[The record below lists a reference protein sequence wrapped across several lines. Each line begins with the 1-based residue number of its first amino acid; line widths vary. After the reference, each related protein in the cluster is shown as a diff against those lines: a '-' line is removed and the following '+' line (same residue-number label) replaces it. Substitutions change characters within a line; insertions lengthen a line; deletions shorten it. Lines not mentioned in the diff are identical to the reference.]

1 MSVIRTLVHSSRAL
15 VTTAKDVARTREIA
29 GVFWKHGFGWVI
41 RRLKLRK
48 DLQIDEESSGSVGRP
63 APLEDPDTGERLVA
77 ALTDLGP
84 TWVKF
89 GQIMSTRP
97 DVLPAAL
104 IERLAS
110 LQDQVAPMA
119 ESDMT
124 TQMSAQ
130 FGPQWRERFSEF
142 DTTPMASASIGQVH
156 AARLKTGEQ
165 VVLKIQR
172 LDIQPKIT
180 SDLHILHVI
189 ATWMED
195 AFEAAH
201 AMDLTGMVRD
211 FAKSLEQELDYRAEA
226 SNIEMFRQNFRE
238 IPNIHL
244 PEVYRDLSTRYVL
257 CMEHIEGRKMT
268 ELLDAGDDTHDLVT
282 LYFNMA
288 YQMLFV
294 DGFFHGDLHPGN
306 VLIQNDGSLAVIDCG
321 MVGRLA
327 PSRKDRIVDIIWA
340 VLNEDLEAVARH
352 IYDLAIPSGVVD
364 YPSFEADAIAIAE
377 RYIVGV
383 PLSHIQMGALFADLV
398 QGATRHQVRM
408 PTDFTMMFKA
418 IMTTEGL
425 AKAIAPDINPIDLA
439 YPYVSRMVTERY
451 SPERVKQVL
460 LSDLQQVSSM
470 LRGMPRA
477 LPRTLDNLN
486 RGALTFGINDAT
498 LATIEQAQSRRTGRT
513 IRAAFTM
520 TTLVCG
526 AMTLGVEQL
535 PAVLWGIN
543 GVSLAFW
550 FLSATGATSLLRR
563 GGLL

>member
-41 RRLKLRK
+41 RRLQLRK
-48 DLQIDEESSGSVGRP
+48 ELQIDKDSSTSVGRP
-63 APLEDPDTGERLVA
+63 APLEDPDTGARLVA

-97 DVLPAAL
+97 DVLPPPL
-104 IERLAS
+104 IERLSS
-110 LQDQVAPMA
+110 LQDRVAPMSEA
-119 ESDMT
+119 DVT
-124 TQMSAQ
+124 TQMVSQ
-130 FGPQWRERFSEF
+130 FGTEWRELFSEF
-142 DTTPMASASIGQVH
+142 DTTAMASASIGQVH
-156 AARLKTGEQ
+156 PARLKTGED

-201 AMDLTGMVRD
+201 AMDLTSMVRD

-226 SNIEMFRQNFRE
+226 SNIEMFRQNFRDV
-238 IPNIHL
+238 PNIHL
-244 PEVYRDLSTRYVL
+244 PAVYRDLSTRYVL
-257 CMEHIEGRKMT
+257 CMELIVGKKMT
-268 ELLDAGDDTHDLVT
+268 DILDEGGDTNELVT

-306 VLIQNDGSLAVIDCG
+306 VLIQQDGSLAVIDCG

-364 YPSFEADAIAIAE
+364 YPAFEADAISIAE

-383 PLSHIQMGALFADLV
+383 PLSHIQMGALFSDLV

-425 AKAIAPDINPIDLA
+425 AKAIAPDINPIELA
-439 YPYVSRMVTERY
+439 YPFVSRMITERY
-451 SPERVKQVL
+451 SPERVKQLL
-460 LSDLQQVSSM
+460 LSDVRQLSSM

-486 RGALTFGINDAT
+486 RGALAFGLNDTT
-498 LATIEQAQSRRTGRT
+498 LATLEHAGLRRTGRS

-526 AMTLGVEQL
+526 AMSLGVAHL
-535 PAVLWGIN
+535 PPVLWGIN
-543 GVSLAFW
+543 GVSLGFW
-550 FLSATGATSLLRR
+550 FLSAIGAVTLLRR

>member
-1 MSVIRTLVHSSRAL
+1 
-15 VTTAKDVARTREIA
+15 RE
-29 GVFWKHGFGWVI
+29 
-41 RRLKLRK
+41 L
-48 DLQIDEESSGSVGRP
+48 
-63 APLEDPDTGERLVA
+63 
-77 ALTDLGP
+77 
-84 TWVKF
+84 
-89 GQIMSTRP
+89 
-97 DVLPAAL
+97 
-104 IERLAS
+104 
-110 LQDQVAPMA
+110 
-119 ESDMT
+119 
-124 TQMSAQ
+124 
-130 FGPQWRERFSEF
+130 FSEF

-156 AARLKTGEQ
+156 AAQLKSGED

-180 SDLHILHVI
+180 SDLHILGVI

-226 SNIEMFRQNFRE
+226 SNIEMFRQNFSE
-238 IPNIHL
+238 TPNIHL
-244 PEVYRDLSTRYVL
+244 PKVYRDLSTRHVL
-257 CMEHIEGRKMT
+257 CMERIIGKKMT
-268 ELLDAGDDTHDLVT
+268 EILEEGGDTNELVT

-306 VLIQNDGSLAVIDCG
+306 VLIQRDGSLAVIDCG

-340 VLNEDLEAVARH
+340 ILNEDLEAVARH

-383 PLSHIQMGALFADLV
+383 PLSHIQMGALFSDLV

-451 SPERVKQVL
+451 SPERIKQVL
-460 LSDLQQVSSM
+460 LSDVQQLSSM

-486 RGALTFGINDAT
+486 RGALTFGLNDTSLGA
-498 LATIEQAQSRRTGRT
+498 LDRAQSRRTGRT
-513 IRAAFTM
+513 IRAAFTI

-526 AMTLGVEQL
+526 TMALSVEHL
-535 PAVLWGIN
+535 SPVLWGIN
-543 GVSLAFW
+543 GVSLGFW
-550 FLSATGATSLLRR
+550 FLSLIGAFTLLRR